1 MNSVMIAPNEFSLD
15 GYRQLLRQLK
25 EREYRFCSFHNLQ
38 SDRADIIL
46 RHDIDLSLEHAV
58 NMATLEAEEGVQAS
72 YYVLACSEFYNLLTP
87 SSRTAL
93 KRLVELEHEV
103 GLHLDASISNEQ
115 NGNLE
120 SIATLECHL
129 LEAIIDEPVRS
140 ISFHRPAKQYLDNA
154 DNLAGRLHAYQPR
167 FFSDIDYC
175 ADSTGCWKY
184 GHPLDRESVKLGKPI
199 QLVTHPIWWDRD
211 PASSAIEKIEA
222 FRQSREAL
230 LVDELGR
237 NLAPY
242 AEHLK
247 GKE

>member
-1 MNSVMIAPNEFSLD
+1 MITPNDFSLD
-15 GYRQLLRQLK
+15 GYRQLLHQLR
-25 EREYRFCSFHNLQ
+25 EREYRFCSFHDLQ
-38 SDRADIIL
+38 TDRADIVL

-58 NMATLEAEEGVQAS
+58 NLATLEAEEGVQAS

-87 SSRTAL
+87 SSRAAL
-93 KRLVELEHEV
+93 KRLVELGHEV

-115 NGNLE
+115 NGDLE

-129 LEAIIDEPVRS
+129 IESVLGEPVRS

-184 GHPLDRESVKLGKPI
+184 GHPLDRESVKQGKPI
-199 QLVTHPIWWDRD
+199 QLVTHPIWWGLD
-211 PASSAIEKIEA
+211 PTPSVIEKIEA
-222 FRQSREAL
+222 FRQSREDFF
-230 LVDELGR
+230 VEELGR

-242 AEHLK
+242 AEYLK
-247 GKE
+247 GRK